1 MEASVATCSVPLFVN
16 YITIILLLRLIG
28 YKVHLLS
35 NKIYC
40 SYGCRGSFFCPF
52 DNLFLR
58 SSVCLINLMH
68 CMFIK
73 CATVCTAVDDIVCKF
88 VMQVTQLSL

>member
-1 MEASVATCSVPLFVN
+1 MVVEEVSFV
-16 YITIILLLRLIG
+16 RLT
-28 YKVHLLS
+28 
-35 NKIYC
+35 NKLQY
-40 SYGCRGSFFCPF
+40 
-52 DNLFLR
+52 LFLR

-73 CATVCTAVDDIVCKF
+73 CATVCTAVDDIVRMF